1 MFRDIATAQY
11 PLQELVKFA
20 LQQKGAEIRPNTIM
34 RYTEM
39 LETAILIDDGKD
51 VHSDVAEFIN
61 ALPTHNKFEG
71 VIQTLGETLG
81 ASSQEI
87 QEFMMVTDGVISVTE
102 GQSIDS
108 VEATLM
114 HELGEESADSDDS
127 EPYAH
132 LDANT
137 AELWAAQDE
146 ANRRPDPSRP
156 EPDHLE
162 EVDDY
167 E

>member
-1 MFRDIATAQY
+1 MFRDIATAQH
-11 PLQELVKFA
+11 PLEELVKFA
-20 LQQKGAEIRPNTIM
+20 LKQKGAEIRPDAVM

-39 LETAILIDDGKD
+39 LETAILIDDGED
-51 VHSDVAEFIN
+51 VHGDVAEFIN

-81 ASSQEI
+81 ASSREI
-87 QEFMMVTDGVISVTE
+87 QEFMMVTDGVIAVSE
-102 GQSIDS
+102 GQSLDS
-108 VEATLM
+108 VEAELM
-114 HELGEESADSDDS
+114 NELEEKSAELDDS

-137 AELWAAQDE
+137 ADLWSEQDE

-162 EVDDY
+162 EVDNY

>member
-11 PLQELVKFA
+11 PLEALVKFA
-20 LQQKGAEIRPNTIM
+20 LKQKGAEIRPDTVV

-39 LETAILIDDGKD
+39 LETAILIDDGED

-61 ALPTHNKFEG
+61 ALPTHNKFEA
-71 VIQTLGETLG
+71 VIHTLGETLG
-81 ASSQEI
+81 ASTREI
-87 QEFMMVTDGVISVTE
+87 QEFMMVTDGVIAVSE

-114 HELGEESADSDDS
+114 HELGEESAELDDS

-137 AELWAAQDE
+137 AEMWTEHDE

-162 EVDDY
+162 EINHDA
-167 E
+167 

>member
-11 PLQELVKFA
+11 PLRELVSFA
-20 LQQKGAEIRPNTIM
+20 LKQKGAELRPDTIT

-39 LETAILIDDGKD
+39 LETAILIDDGEALRG
-51 VHSDVAEFIN
+51 DVAEFVTAMPN
-61 ALPTHNKFEG
+61 HNKFEG

-81 ASSQEI
+81 ASSREI
-87 QEFMMVTDGVISVTE
+87 YEFMMVTDGVIAVSE
-102 GQSIDS
+102 GHNIDS
-108 VEATLM
+108 VEADLM
-114 HELGEESADSDDS
+114 NQLGEESADINDS

-132 LDANT
+132 LDADT
-137 AELWAAQDE
+137 AELWTEQDQ

-162 EVDDY
+162 EVNDY